1 MDPKRKA
8 DDYHGMALY
17 LRASKDVPVNG
28 QRVLKFDLTFE
39 ETLKLSV
46 AVQSCAMSLN
56 EWNRRESTG
65 KNMGLRL
72 SFYTHSKA
80 VTEPLDPRSENRNR
94 QTETLPAGG
103 VAAAISGTM

>member
-56 EWNRRESTG
+56 EWNRRESTE
-65 KNMGLRL
+65 RIWACVFL
-72 SFYTHSKA
+72 STHTA
-80 VTEPLDPRSENRNR
+80 RPLPNR
-94 QTETLPAGG
+94 
-103 VAAAISGTM
+103 